1 VTGPGRKYTNKLYEV
16 MSERGIDA
24 FDVAVMALNYM
35 SEDDVEDMCRANG
48 IDLFPEEDEE
58 TDE

>member
-1 VTGPGRKYTNKLYEV
+1 

-35 SEDDVEDMCRANG
+35 SEADVEDMCQVNDL
-48 IDLFPEEDEE
+48 DLFPEEDDNEQE
-58 TDE
+58 D